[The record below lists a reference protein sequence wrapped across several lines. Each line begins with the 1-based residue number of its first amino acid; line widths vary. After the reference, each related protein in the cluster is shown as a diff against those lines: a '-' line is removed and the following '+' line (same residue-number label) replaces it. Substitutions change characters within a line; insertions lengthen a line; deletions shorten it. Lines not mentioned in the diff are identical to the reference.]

1 LPNWWDE
8 SRRNHWHSWKRGSV
22 SALSKKDLIGRKV
35 AVLDEALADEIFG
48 CSEPVG
54 NKVSIGSTPFLVVGV
69 VARGDSMLGP
79 QNEANV
85 YIPIRSWQNM
95 FGTYVNNLE
104 GSAVSRE
111 KVQETMDQAVKVL
124 ERRHRSSAQYVSL
137 HVV

>member
-1 LPNWWDE
+1 M
-8 SRRNHWHSWKRGSV
+8 
-22 SALSKKDLIGRKV
+22 
-35 AVLDEALADEIFG
+35 LDEALADEIFG